1 MQEQCA
7 LTDGELRFGPDPEK
21 LRRFV
26 FQAVVMIG
34 GQSFERRPL
43 LTAVMNELPFV
54 FANRAA
60 RRRVDSR
67 IELRSTLDAD
77 EIFHRGQLISVCEV
91 DRALRRSMADNVW
104 FAA

>member
-1 MQEQCA
+1 
-7 LTDGELRFGPDPEK
+7 L
-21 LRRFV
+21 
-26 FQAVVMIG
+26 
-34 GQSFERRPL
+34 PL

>member
-1 MQEQCA
+1 
-7 LTDGELRFGPDPEK
+7 
-21 LRRFV
+21 
-26 FQAVVMIG
+26 
-34 GQSFERRPL
+34 
-43 LTAVMNELPFV
+43 MNELPFV

-104 FAA
+104 FAAGTLATRKGLRVPPVSQRQGETVMLPSAAAIVVKT